1 VTSSDIV
8 FESDFNAE
16 EVQQYLKGF
25 LLANYKFKMTG
36 IDLDTATV
44 TEEEKKALFEPISK
58 INIISKNNEISTQS
72 NDFKFIERAAYYTL
86 YAR

>member
-1 VTSSDIV
+1 VTTSDLI
-8 FESDFNAE
+8 FEADFTAE

-36 IDLDTATV
+36 IDLDTATA

-58 INIISKNNEISTQS
+58 INIISKNN
-72 NDFKFIERAAYYTL
+72 
-86 YAR
+86 